1 MTYFY
6 NLVSFAQVP
15 KFLFLLCG
23 LSASV
28 QTVMNAFGRPL
39 CDNPRTVMKD
49 NNGGDKSCSLTAIR
63 LVRVVKAIPHT
74 VIHLLHIDTLTSRA
88 AGELVIAAR
97 SYGSDKEIVKLLLK
111 DLRFYWEWRC
121 KTIKQN
127 KINSDKWNNY
137 FYYGKTFNLQLP
149 SCS

>member
-39 CDNPRTVMKD
+39 CDNQRTVMKD

-63 LVRVVKAIPHT
+63 LVRVVTAIPHT
-74 VIHLLHIDTLTSRA
+74 VIHLLHIDTLTSSA

-111 DLRFYWEWRC
+111 DLRFFENEGA
-121 KTIKQN
+121 KQ
-127 KINSDKWNNY
+127 
-137 FYYGKTFNLQLP
+137 
-149 SCS
+149 

>member
-39 CDNPRTVMKD
+39 CDNQRTVMKD
-49 NNGGDKSCSLTAIR
+49 NNEGDKSCSLTAIR

-74 VIHLLHIDTLTSRA
+74 VIHLLHIDTLTSSA

-97 SYGSDKEIVKLLLK
+97 SYGSDKDIVKLLLK
-111 DLRFYWEWRC
+111 DLRFFENEGA
-121 KTIKQN
+121 KQ
-127 KINSDKWNNY
+127 
-137 FYYGKTFNLQLP
+137 
-149 SCS
+149 